1 MKAVS
6 TPSELLA
13 YGRIT
18 EVNVVI
24 DINGNPVMIT
34 ILFER
39 EHRTM
44 QQMSVYS
51 LSRFLGFM
59 KNIDVCHSNDLI
71 GKVFILHLSNEINPT
86 IVSIESMFGNDAVL
100 CAE

>member
-1 MKAVS
+1 MNPS
-6 TPSELLA
+6 PPSELLA

-24 DINGNPVMIT
+24 DIVGNPVMIT

-44 QQMSVYS
+44 QQMAVYS
-51 LSRFLGFM
+51 LELFLRFM
-59 KNIDVCHSNDLI
+59 KKIDVCHSNELV
-71 GKVFILHLSNEINPT
+71 GKVFILHLS
-86 IVSIESMFGNDAVL
+86 D
-100 CAE
+100 